1 MWARLCQNHS
11 DHSYYALPT
20 GLGIEEPAISMPATL
35 DAICPGAGKR
45 VLETYRTSRTGFVSW
60 IFS

>member
-20 GLGIEEPAISMPATL
+20 GLGIEEPAMNMPATL

-45 VLETYRTSRTGFVSW
+45 VLETY
-60 IFS
+60 